1 MNCIM
6 RIVKKQLLFFYKT
19 TVQSQLPK
27 CFAFC
32 QYGVSAKYNFINCL
46 KNANILCQ
54 LYEIVLGSE
63 QLYIFNLP
71 INRCYTMLLQK
82 PVCLTEWF
90 AAEKSSVSRKRAWM
104 RCFQYQMMRI
114 VQHGFLL
121 LCRTPPENKHDRSVL
136 LIQYLNSC
144 ICELFPADSSM
155 GIRLMRTNGQNCILE
170 QHTLFRPFLKIAVIW
185 NIASEII
192 LQFLVDVFQ

>member
-1 MNCIM
+1 
-6 RIVKKQLLFFYKT
+6 
-19 TVQSQLPK
+19 
-27 CFAFC
+27 
-32 QYGVSAKYNFINCL
+32 
-46 KNANILCQ
+46 
-54 LYEIVLGSE
+54 
-63 QLYIFNLP
+63 
-71 INRCYTMLLQK
+71 MLLQK

-155 GIRLMRTNGQNCILE
+155 GIRLMSTNSQNCIQE

-192 LQFLVDVFQ
+192 LQFLVDVFQRRRDCHLRLNRKTQSMRLSIPVIRILPQNNHLDIL

>member
-1 MNCIM
+1 MNCITW
-6 RIVKKQLLFFYKT
+6 IVKKQLLFFYKT

-121 LCRTPPENKHDRSVL
+121 LCRTPPEINTIGLSCWFNILIAASVNCSQPIPL
-136 LIQYLNSC
+136 W
-144 ICELFPADSSM
+144 EFAWWARTVKTVFKSSTPCFAHFS
-155 GIRLMRTNGQNCILE
+155 R
-170 QHTLFRPFLKIAVIW
+170 
-185 NIASEII
+185 
-192 LQFLVDVFQ
+192 